1 MYMPHNIIAKGNH
14 NEIVEWLEANIS
26 KVLWSKPIVEWKG
39 SGWSMNLYGYSG
51 SFPYQPTKFLVR
63 IDDERLALLCSLR
76 WA

>member
-1 MYMPHNIIAKGNH
+1 MPHNIIAKGNH

-39 SGWSMNLYGYSG
+39 SGWSMNLYGYTG
-51 SFPYQPTKFLVR
+51 SFPYQPAKFLVR